1 MEKNKKDLEKEIE
14 GFLKVCNN
22 FCEFEEKVRKERNE
36 ITKRINSINNE
47 LRLRTRVK
55 PILKDNHTSKDVEE
69 YLKLLKEYE
78 SNDYD
83 SSIKEIYNLRELIQ
97 FLDDTL
103 MREAENFSDFY
114 TIVPVKYQ
122 NKVKSLAWE
131 RGHSSGYSEY
141 YNQLCSLVE
150 IFEE

>member
-22 FCEFEEKVRKERNE
+22 FYEFEEKVRKERKE
-36 ITKRINSINNE
+36 IIERINLINDK
-47 LRLRTRVK
+47 LKTRNK

-69 YLKLLKEYE
+69 YLKSLKDYE

-83 SSIKEIYNLRELIQ
+83 FSIKEIYNLRELIQ
-97 FLDDTL
+97 FLNDTL

-114 TIVPVKYQ
+114 NIVPVKYQ

-131 RGHSSGYSEY
+131 IGHSSGYSEY